1 MIDNEEL
8 EVTSYEEQ
16 LIQVRRVAKVT
27 KGGKRLKF
35 RALVVVGDGAGK
47 VGVGLGKASEVP
59 DAIRKAVNRAKKDS
73 IEIPLKGTTI
83 PHEVWG
89 KWGAAKVFLKPAV
102 PGTGIIAG
110 GPVRAILQKAGVK
123 DVLSKSFGS
132 NNQVNVAFATM
143 EALKNLITFKEKME
157 ILGKKR
163 VKEDSDDK
171 TK

>member
-1 MIDNEEL
+1 MIDHEEL

-27 KGGKRLKF
+27 QGGKRLKF
-35 RALVVVGDGAGK
+35 RALVVVGDGSGK

-73 IEIPLKGTTI
+73 VEIPLKGTTI

-110 GPVRAILQKAGVK
+110 GPVRAILQKAGIR

-143 EALKNLITFKEKME
+143 EALKNLITYKEKID
-157 ILGKKR
+157 ILGKKKS
-163 VKEDSDDK
+163 KEEKNDK
-171 TK
+171 TF

>member
-1 MIDNEEL
+1 MIDHEEL

-35 RALVVVGDGAGK
+35 RALVVVGDGSGK

-110 GPVRAILQKAGVK
+110 GPVRAILQKAGIR

-143 EALKNLITFKEKME
+143 EALKSLITYKEKIE

-163 VKEDSDDK
+163 FKEEKNDK
-171 TK
+171 TF

>member
-1 MIDNEEL
+1 MIDHEEL

-163 VKEDSDDK
+163 VKEESDDK
-171 TK
+171 IK

>member
-1 MIDNEEL
+1 MIDHEEL

-35 RALVVVGDGAGK
+35 RALVVVGDGNGK

-83 PHEVWG
+83 PHEIWG

-143 EALKNLITFKEKME
+143 EALKNLITYKQKIE

-163 VKEDSDDK
+163 VKEEGNDK
-171 TK
+171 VK

>member
-1 MIDNEEL
+1 MIDHEEL

-35 RALVVVGDGAGK
+35 RALVVVGDGSGK

-110 GPVRAILQKAGVK
+110 GPVRAILQKAGVR

-143 EALKNLITFKEKME
+143 EALKNLITYKEKIE

-163 VKEDSDDK
+163 SKEEKNDK
-171 TK
+171 TL

>member
-1 MIDNEEL
+1 MIDHEEL

-35 RALVVVGDGAGK
+35 RALVVVGDGSGK

-110 GPVRAILQKAGVK
+110 GPVRAILQKAGVR

-143 EALKNLITFKEKME
+143 EALKNLITYKDKIE

-163 VKEDSDDK
+163 SKEEKNDK
-171 TK
+171 TL

>member
-1 MIDNEEL
+1 MIDHEEL

-35 RALVVVGDGAGK
+35 RALVVVGDGNGK

-110 GPVRAILQKAGVK
+110 GPVRAILQKAGIR
-123 DVLSKSFGS
+123 DILSKSFGS

-143 EALKNLITFKEKME
+143 EALKNLITYKEKIE

-163 VKEDSDDK
+163 SKEEKNDK
-171 TK
+171 TL

>member
-1 MIDNEEL
+1 MIDHEEL

-35 RALVVVGDGAGK
+35 RALVVVGDGSGK

-132 NNQVNVAFATM
+132 NNQVNVAFATI
-143 EALKNLITFKEKME
+143 EALKSLITYKEKME

-163 VKEDSDDK
+163 PKEEK
-171 TK
+171 E

>member
-1 MIDNEEL
+1 MIDHEEL

-35 RALVVVGDGAGK
+35 RALVVVGDGGGK

-110 GPVRAILQKAGVK
+110 GPVRAILQKAGVR

-143 EALKNLITFKEKME
+143 EALKSLITYKDKVE
-157 ILGKKR
+157 ILGKKKS
-163 VKEDSDDK
+163 KEEKNDK
-171 TK
+171 TL

>member
-1 MIDNEEL
+1 MIDHEEL

-35 RALVVVGDGAGK
+35 RALVVVGDGSGK

-110 GPVRAILQKAGVK
+110 GPVRAILQKAGIR

-143 EALKNLITFKEKME
+143 EALKNLITYKEKIE

-163 VKEDSDDK
+163 FKEEKNDK
-171 TK
+171 TF

>member
-1 MIDNEEL
+1 MIDHEEL

-35 RALVVVGDGAGK
+35 RALVVVGDGSGK

-132 NNQVNVAFATM
+132 NNQVNVAFATI
-143 EALKNLITFKEKME
+143 EALKSLITYKEKME

-163 VKEDSDDK
+163 PKEEK
-171 TK
+171 EW

>member
-1 MIDNEEL
+1 MLDHEEL

-35 RALVVVGDGAGK
+35 RALVVVGDGSGK

-110 GPVRAILQKAGVK
+110 GPVRAILQKAGVR

-143 EALKNLITFKEKME
+143 EALKNLITYKEKIE
-157 ILGKKR
+157 ILGKKKS
-163 VKEDSDDK
+163 KEEKND
-171 TK
+171 

>member
-1 MIDNEEL
+1 MIDHEEL

-35 RALVVVGDGAGK
+35 RALVVVGDGNGK

-83 PHEVWG
+83 PHEIWG

-143 EALKNLITFKEKME
+143 EALKSLITYKQKIE

-163 VKEDSDDK
+163 VKEEGNDK
-171 TK
+171 VK

>member
-1 MIDNEEL
+1 MIDHEEL

-16 LIQVRRVAKVT
+16 LIQIRRVAKVT

-35 RALVVVGDGAGK
+35 RALVVVGDGSGK

-132 NNQVNVAFATM
+132 NNQVNVAFATI
-143 EALKNLITFKEKME
+143 EALKSLITYKEKME

-163 VKEDSDDK
+163 SKEEKDDK
-171 TK
+171 TS

>member
-1 MIDNEEL
+1 MIDHEEL

-35 RALVVVGDGAGK
+35 RALVVVGDGSGK

-110 GPVRAILQKAGVK
+110 GPVRAILQKAGIR
-123 DVLSKSFGS
+123 DILSKSFGS

-143 EALKNLITFKEKME
+143 EALKNLITYKEKIE

-163 VKEDSDDK
+163 SKEEKNDK
-171 TK
+171 TL

>member
-1 MIDNEEL
+1 MIDHEEL

-35 RALVVVGDGAGK
+35 RALVVVGDGNGK

-132 NNQVNVAFATM
+132 NNQVNVAFATI
-143 EALKNLITFKEKME
+143 EALKSLITYKEKME

-163 VKEDSDDK
+163 TKEDK
-171 TK
+171 E

>member
-1 MIDNEEL
+1 MIDHEEL

-35 RALVVVGDGAGK
+35 RALVVVGDGSGK

-110 GPVRAILQKAGVK
+110 GPVRAILQKAGIR

-143 EALKNLITFKEKME
+143 EALKNLITYKDKIE

-163 VKEDSDDK
+163 SKEDKNDK
-171 TK
+171 TL

>member
-1 MIDNEEL
+1 MIDHEEL

>member
-1 MIDNEEL
+1 MIDHEEL

-27 KGGKRLKF
+27 QGGKRLKF
-35 RALVVVGDGAGK
+35 RALVVVGDGNGK

-73 IEIPLKGTTI
+73 VEIPLKGTTI

-110 GPVRAILQKAGVK
+110 GPVRAILQKAGIR

-143 EALKNLITFKEKME
+143 EALKNLITYKEKID
-157 ILGKKR
+157 ILGKKKS
-163 VKEDSDDK
+163 KEEKNDK
-171 TK
+171 TF